1 MCFQQTGIGLAQA
14 FFAVSLLALRDVSP
28 DTSVV
33 HSCLLCR
40 HACLPA
46 RESQSQT
53 AGRELGK
60 GGIDTEKTAFL
71 VHETI
76 YARGLCGKQK

>member
-1 MCFQQTGIGLAQA
+1 MPVCLQEKVT
-14 FFAVSLLALRDVSP
+14 LR
-28 DTSVV
+28 
-33 HSCLLCR
+33 
-40 HACLPA
+40 
-46 RESQSQT
+46 T